1 MPCLPSPADPFSPW
15 TPGLAVTTL
24 ATGRRTVQKEA
35 GPALRLGVALHLIRQ
50 VSRDVPTRWPPA
62 SVNRPRPP
70 ARATQV
76 ADGVTTAR
84 SANKIEHVATQAPDS
99 AAQDRLL
106 LLDGHSLAYRAFFAL
121 PIENF
126 STTTGQPTNAVYGF
140 TAMLINVLRDEKP
153 THVAVAFDRGEPTF
167 RHEQWVEYKANRRE
181 TPEDFRSQLSL
192 IFEVLDAL
200 GIRRL
205 SAPGYEADD
214 LIATLATQAAAE
226 KMDVLIVTGD
236 RDVLQLVSDRVT
248 VLMTRRGI
256 TEMTRFTPDTVQE
269 KYGLSPSQY
278 PDFAAVRGDPSDNLP
293 GIPGVGEKTA
303 TKWIAEFG
311 SLANLVDRVDE
322 VKGKAGDALRE
333 HLASVLRNRQ
343 LTSLLTDLPAE
354 TVGAVPGDL
363 LPTAWDRETIHQ
375 LFDTLQFRV
384 LRDRLYQTLPHGLI
398 STVGAPGQAG
408 LAGQPAKQALEV
420 VADLLGPDQV
430 APWLASHI
438 SAERSGL
445 AVAGTWGRGTG
456 NLTAVAIAA
465 PDGHGAHIDPTTL
478 TDEDDRALAAWLADP
493 AHPKVL
499 HDAKGPLHAFAARG
513 FTLAGLECD
522 TALAAYLALPGQRT
536 FDLADLT
543 LRYTGQELRQDA
555 EDGQLTLDGSAERD
569 AATGL
574 VLRAQATLQLA
585 AALDADLDRREA
597 GALLRELELPLVFVL
612 AKMEHTGIAAD
623 LDHFGAM
630 SATLH
635 GEVKAAEQ
643 AAFAVVGH
651 EFNLGSPKQLQEILF
666 NELSLPKTKRIKTGY
681 TTDSEALTS
690 LLAQTGHPL
699 LEHLLRHRDVSKLM
713 TIVDS
718 LIPMP
723 TTFNQTIAA
732 TGRLSSTD
740 PNLQNIPIR
749 SELGR
754 QIRKG
759 FIVGAGYECLLTAD
773 YSQIE
778 LRIMAHLSGDE
789 ALIAA
794 FESGHDF
801 HAATASRVFGLPPE
815 EVGPELRAKIKAMNY
830 GLAYGLSA
838 FGLSQQLR
846 IGTEEARALMEEYFK
861 EFGGVRDYLHEVVS
875 RARMDGY
882 TATMMGRRRY
892 LPDLTSDNRQ
902 RREMA
907 ERMALNAPIQGSA
920 ADVIKVAML
929 AVDSS
934 LTGAGLRSRMLL
946 QVHDELLIEVAP
958 GEYDQVHDLVCGAMA
973 GAAALRVPL
982 DVSVGTGRTW
992 DEAAH

>member
-1 MPCLPSPADPFSPW
+1 
-15 TPGLAVTTL
+15 
-24 ATGRRTVQKEA
+24 
-35 GPALRLGVALHLIRQ
+35 
-50 VSRDVPTRWPPA
+50 
-62 SVNRPRPP
+62 
-70 ARATQV
+70 
-76 ADGVTTAR
+76 
-84 SANKIEHVATQAPDS
+84 VATKETATR
-99 AAQDRLL
+99 DRLL

-121 PIENF
+121 PVENF

-153 THVAVAFDRGEPTF
+153 THLATVFDRGEPTF
-167 RHEQWVEYKANRRE
+167 RHEQWVEYKANRKE

-214 LIATLATQAAAE
+214 LIATLATEAAAQD
-226 KMDVLIVTGD
+226 MDVLIVTGD

-256 TEMTRFTPDTVQE
+256 TEMTRFTPEAVRE

-278 PDFAAVRGDPSDNLP
+278 PDFAALRGDPSDNLP

-311 SLANLVDRVDE
+311 SLAALVDRVDE
-322 VKGKAGDALRE
+322 VKGKVGDALRE
-333 HLASVLRNRQ
+333 HLAIVLRNRQ

-354 TVGAVPGDL
+354 TVGAVPRDL
-363 LPTAWDRETIHQ
+363 LPEAWDREKIHQ

-398 STVGAPGQAG
+398 STVGLPDQGAVSGPEGKSAF
-408 LAGQPAKQALEV
+408 EV
-420 VADLLGPDQV
+420 VTDLLGPDQV
-430 APWLASHI
+430 AAWLDAHS
-438 SAERSGL
+438 SSERSG
-445 AVAGTWGRGTG
+445 VSVTGTWGRGTG

-465 PDGHGAHIDPTTL
+465 PDGHGAHIDPVAL
-478 TDEDDRALAAWLADP
+478 TEDDERALAAWLANP
-493 AHPKVL
+493 AYPKVM
-499 HDAKGPLHAFAARG
+499 HDAKGPIHAFAARG
-513 FTLAGLECD
+513 LLLAGLACD

-536 FDLADLT
+536 FDLADLS
-543 LRYTGQELRQDA
+543 LRYLGKELP
-555 EDGQLTLDGSAERD
+555 EEPEGGQLTLDGSAERN
-569 AATGL
+569 AAGTL
-574 VLRAQATLQLA
+574 VLRAQATLELA
-585 AALDADLDRREA
+585 AALDADLERREA
-597 GALLRELELPLVFVL
+597 FVLLREVELPLVYVL
-612 AKMEHTGIAAD
+612 ARMERAGIAAD
-623 LDHFGAM
+623 TEHFAAM

-635 GEVKAAEQ
+635 GEAKAAEQ

-651 EFNLGSPKQLQEILF
+651 EFNLGSPKQLQEVLF
-666 NELSLPKTKRIKTGY
+666 NELGLPKTKRIKTGY

-690 LLAQTGHPL
+690 LLAQTGHPV
-699 LEHLLRHRDVSKLM
+699 LEHLLHHRDVAKLM
-713 TIVDS
+713 MIVDS
-718 LIPMP
+718 LIPMAGEDGRIH

-749 SELGR
+749 TELGR
-754 QIRKG
+754 QIRRG
-759 FIVGAGYECLLTAD
+759 FVVGEGYECLLTAD

-815 EVGPELRAKIKAMNY
+815 QVGPELRAKIKAMNY

-838 FGLSQQLR
+838 YGLSQQLR
-846 IGTEEARALMEEYFK
+846 ITPDEARGLMEEYFK
-861 EFGGVRDYLHEVVS
+861 EFGGVRDYLHEVVA
-875 RARMDGY
+875 RATMDGY

-929 AVDSS
+929 AVDGS
-934 LTGAGLRSRMLL
+934 LAGAGLRSRMLL

-958 GEYDQVHDLVCGAMA
+958 GEYDVVRALVCAAMA
-973 GAAALRVPL
+973 GAASLRVPL